1 MPKDDHTIFI
11 AKKSGCR
18 EGPTKAARGRFGRF
32 NLEPRRLAIT
42 PKTKEK
48 QSRTPES
55 VPMALLQLV
64 LAQKEALQM
73 ALVQESSLSYSSWIL
88 DISIAGD

>member
-1 MPKDDHTIFI
+1 M
-11 AKKSGCR
+11 
-18 EGPTKAARGRFGRF
+18 
-32 NLEPRRLAIT
+32 
-42 PKTKEK
+42 KEK

-88 DISIAGD
+88 DISVAGD